1 MKRLLSFVLSLIMVM
16 SVIYSVIIPV
26 SAVEL
31 EKASVS
37 FVTEDKIAYNILPD
51 GTAEFCAYLGEGAR
65 LTIPSEIDGHTVTS
79 IAYRG
84 LESNHTLEQII
95 IPYTVERI
103 GEYSFAN
110 YTNLVDIIIPASVKY
125 IGRSAF
131 AGTAWINTFA
141 DGPMYIN
148 NVLYSYIGDMEPGTH
163 LQIREDTVS
172 ISEAALRNQSGLS
185 SVSIPDTV
193 EYIGGDA
200 FLGCSNL
207 ESINIPASVTYI
219 DSYAFSECSG
229 IKSIVV
235 DEKNP
240 VYDSRENCNAI
251 IETATNTLIKGCDN
265 TVVPQSVCAIGE
277 VAFLGCYELSAVALS
292 ENVESIGYMAFCS
305 CESLSDVE
313 IKADSVDISMF
324 AFDGTPFYDNLPM
337 GENYINNTF
346 LLYKGDMPSHCNY
359 VLREGVKSIA
369 TGAFS
374 NQTNLVSVTLPQS
387 LEYIGA
393 RAFYGCESLVN
404 VDIKDNV
411 RVIGD
416 SAFSGCSSLIS
427 FSFPENLEIIGNGAF
442 YMCNNTLFRGEF
454 PKVKS
459 LGDYAFGYCYK
470 LSKAE
475 FSADD
480 LYIGC
485 FAFSDCVALSDVVF
499 NGTVKNIDYSA
510 FNNCTALKEVAVD
523 AQMITYNAFIG
534 CDALEAVYLYNPI
547 CNMPYELTTHTFMR
561 ATLYG
566 YENSSAQAFC
576 KFYGKKFVS
585 LGEAPVNNILGDVDL
600 NGSVTIMDAT
610 LIQLYLVQSVE
621 LDERQQKVADVD
633 KNSDIAI
640 MDTTFI
646 QLYLAELIESL

>member
-1 MKRLLSFVLSLIMVM
+1 MKKLISLMLSLVMIM
-16 SVIYSVIIPV
+16 SVIFLVCVTST
-26 SAVEL
+26 AAEL
-31 EKASVS
+31 DNAEVA

-51 GTAEFCAYLGEGAR
+51 GTAEFCAYLGDKAR

-84 LESNHTLEQII
+84 LEANHTVEQII
-95 IPYTVERI
+95 IPYTVESI
-103 GEYSFAN
+103 GEFSFGN

-141 DGPMYIN
+141 DGPVYIN
-148 NVLYSYIGDMEPGTH
+148 NILYAYFGDMEPGTH
-163 LQIREDTVS
+163 FEVKEGTVS
-172 ISEAALRNQSGLS
+172 ISETALRNQSGLS

-200 FLGCSNL
+200 FLGCKNL

-229 IKSIVV
+229 VKSIVV
-235 DEKNP
+235 DENNP

-251 IETATNTLIKGCDN
+251 IETASNTLIKGCDN
-265 TVVPQSVCAIGE
+265 TVVPQSVCAIGD
-277 VAFLGCYELSAVALS
+277 VAFYGCNDISAVSLS
-292 ENVESIGYMAFCS
+292 ENVESIGYMAFYS
-305 CESLSDVE
+305 CESLSNVE

-324 AFDGTPFYDNLPM
+324 AFNGTPFYDNLPM

-346 LLYKGDMPSHCNY
+346 LLYKGDMPSHCDY
-359 VLREGVKSIA
+359 RLKEGVKSIA
-369 TGAFS
+369 QGAFS
-374 NQTNLVSVTLPQS
+374 KQTNLVSITLPQS

-393 RAFYGCESLVN
+393 RAFYGCERLVN

-416 SAFSGCSSLIS
+416 SAFSGCSDLMS
-427 FSFPENLEIIGNGAF
+427 FSFPENLEVIGNGAF
-442 YMCNNTLFRGEF
+442 YMCDNTSFKGDL
-454 PKVKS
+454 PNVKS
-459 LGDYAFGYCYK
+459 LGDYAFGYCNK

-480 LYIGC
+480 LYIGS
-485 FAFSDCVALSDVVF
+485 FAFSDCVALTDIVF

-523 AQMITYNAFIG
+523 AQMITFDAFIG

-576 KFYGKKFVS
+576 KFYNKKFVS
-585 LGEAPVNNILGDVDL
+585 LGEAPAKDILGDVDL